1 MRGKGLTLINVLF
14 PLAGIGLMVFYE
26 ACDTSCA
33 YLQGTF
39 AGVDL
44 KVVGVVF
51 MAALLA
57 LIPFSSSRF
66 SIPAGHLRTMMLAG
80 ALGGETLL
88 VRFQIVHEQFCPF
101 CLAFGVCVVCLFAA
115 NFSRMNKLLVGIAFL
130 AGIGAFLL
138 FFKGSVIPLY
148 T

>member
-1 MRGKGLTLINVLF
+1 MRGKGLSLLNVLF

-33 YLQGTF
+33 YLQGTL

-57 LIPFSSSRF
+57 LIPFGSSRF
-66 SIPAGHLRTMMLAG
+66 STPAGHLRTMMLAG

-88 VRFQIVHEQFCPF
+88 VRFQIVHETFCPF
-101 CLAFGVCVVCLFAA
+101 CLAFGVCVVCLFVA
-115 NFSRMNKLLVGIAFL
+115 NFSRMNKLLMWMAFL
-130 AGIGAFLL
+130 AGIGAFFLL
-138 FFKGSVIPLY
+138 FKGSVIPLY

>member
-1 MRGKGLTLINVLF
+1 MRGKGLSLLNVLF

-33 YLQGTF
+33 YLQGTL

-57 LIPFSSSRF
+57 LIPFGSSRF
-66 SIPAGHLRTMMLAG
+66 STPTSHLRTMMLAG

-88 VRFQIVHEQFCPF
+88 VRFQIVHETFCPF
-101 CLAFGVCVVCLFAA
+101 CLAFGVCVVCLFVA
-115 NFSRMNKLLVGIAFL
+115 NFSRMNKLLMWMAFL
-130 AGIGAFLL
+130 AGIGAFFLL
-138 FFKGSVIPLY
+138 FKGSVIPLY